1 MSAAVWLSVQ
11 VAIASVV
18 FGAPFAIALG
28 WVLARSR
35 MPGKWLL
42 SAVVAAPM
50 VVPPVVTGLALL
62 ELFGR
67 GGPLAPVA
75 AALGVDVA
83 FGRAGAVLAAFLVGL
98 PFFVL
103 AVRGALFAVDRRLTD
118 VALTLG
124 VAPGA
129 AALRITLPL
138 ALPGI
143 AAGAVLAFARALGEF
158 GATVVIA
165 GNIEGRT
172 RTMAVAVY
180 TLIDSPAGMADAR
193 LLALISVGIS
203 VGALIAYEALA
214 RWQASRLEVYAG
226 D

>member
-1 MSAAVWLSVQ
+1 MSTISTGCTAARPGHEIGTFWHADQGQLRLRILKAVHP
-11 VAIASVV
+11 AY
-18 FGAPFAIALG
+18 AP
-28 WVLARSR
+28 
-35 MPGKWLL
+35 
-42 SAVVAAPM
+42 
-50 VVPPVVTGLALL
+50 
-62 ELFGR
+62 
-67 GGPLAPVA
+67 
-75 AALGVDVA
+75 
-83 FGRAGAVLAAFLVGL
+83 
-98 PFFVL
+98 
-103 AVRGALFAVDRRLTD
+103 
-118 VALTLG
+118 
-124 VAPGA
+124 